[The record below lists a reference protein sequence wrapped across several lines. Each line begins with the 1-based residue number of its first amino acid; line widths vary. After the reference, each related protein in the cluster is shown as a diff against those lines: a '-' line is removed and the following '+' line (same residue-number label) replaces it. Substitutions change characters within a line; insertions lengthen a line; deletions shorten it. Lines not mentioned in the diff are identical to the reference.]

1 MSKEDWWWAKIFRGG
16 DADPEKYIYVQYNVA
31 VATLA
36 SKGWAIKMHWMQ
48 RPKKRVVV
56 RKFYRRGNA
65 GFSHPIWLCRFCRCW
80 STQYGRL
87 QGAATISCRRTDSC
101 HRTSTVHEIHNF
113 AAQHCPSRLAKKV
126 QDTTGAH
133 QKNLINSSGCFIH
146 SKPTKQVQNSNIP
159 SLQKV
164 WVSHQHFQLSSADW
178 LYLIRLAS
186 LRGLKN
192 HLGEH
197 LEWPCSILLIRK
209 VPGLDTTPEYT
220 VAPFE

>member
-48 RPKKRVVV
+48 RPKKRVLV

-87 QGAATISCRRTDSC
+87 QELPRFRAAELTPVTARVQYMRYTTLLHNIAQVGLLRKYRTPQVPIRKILSTLLGVSFILSPQNKYRTPTFPAC
-101 HRTSTVHEIHNF
+101 KRFGWATST
-113 AAQHCPSRLAKKV
+113 
-126 QDTTGAH
+126 
-133 QKNLINSSGCFIH
+133 SSCLRPIGCTWFGWPPCEGWRI
-146 SKPTKQVQNSNIP
+146 TWENI
-159 SLQKV
+159 
-164 WVSHQHFQLSSADW
+164 
-178 LYLIRLAS
+178 
-186 LRGLKN
+186 
-192 HLGEH
+192 
-197 LEWPCSILLIRK
+197 
-209 VPGLDTTPEYT
+209 
-220 VAPFE
+220 